1 MDKIIFNF
9 YSRASCEARQNC
21 TASSP
26 IFKIFL
32 LTRLL
37 RGATNGIYLFGMNCR
52 ISTHAPLARRD
63 APISA
68 VLSRSSISTH
78 APLARRD
85 CDRRELFAPH
95 PISTHAPLARR
106 DGRDFRRIKPTYIY
120 FYSRASCE
128 ARLPL
133 QNLSSKHYYFYSRAS
148 CEARPT
154 PSDSKIVE
162 TYFYSRASCEA
173 RLYLL
178 YFFKTTSPFLL
189 TRLLRGAT
197 GKHYFAFYAHRF
209 LLTRLLRGAT
219 PFLSVSFRPE
229 IISTHAPLA
238 RRDRYN

>member
-85 CDRRELFAPH
+85 YHYKTFLPNTIISTHAPLARRDQRRLIQKQQK

-106 DGRDFRRIKPTYIY
+106 DYIY
-120 FYSRASCE
+120 FTSSKLLHHFYSRASCEARPENIILPFMLIDFYSRASCE
-128 ARLPL
+128 ARLHFFPC
-133 QNLSSKHYYFYSRAS
+133 H
-148 CEARPT
+148 
-154 PSDSKIVE
+154 SDQK
-162 TYFYSRASCEA
+162 
-173 RLYLL
+173 
-178 YFFKTTSPFLL
+178 
-189 TRLLRGAT
+189 
-197 GKHYFAFYAHRF
+197 
-209 LLTRLLRGAT
+209 
-219 PFLSVSFRPE
+219 
-229 IISTHAPLA
+229 
-238 RRDRYN
+238 